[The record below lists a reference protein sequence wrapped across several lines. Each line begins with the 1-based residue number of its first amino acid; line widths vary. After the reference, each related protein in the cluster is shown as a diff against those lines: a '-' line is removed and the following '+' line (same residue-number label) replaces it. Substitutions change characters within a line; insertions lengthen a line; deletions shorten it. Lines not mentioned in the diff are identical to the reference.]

1 MPRMKNAWK
10 IPITQATSF
19 ALALMIIDVNPLE
32 GAKLEQVRGYEVYSQ
47 RTGHFH
53 MYIITLLEAA
63 GCLGYVYPS
72 HLSHSGRLI
81 IPLQTDIY
89 SKWVCDSPTPNLQ
102 FGLVFKVHLLT
113 DSNMLYPYR
122 PSICTIQ

>member
-1 MPRMKNAWK
+1 
-10 IPITQATSF
+10 
-19 ALALMIIDVNPLE
+19 
-32 GAKLEQVRGYEVYSQ
+32 
-47 RTGHFH
+47 

-89 SKWVCDSPTPNLQ
+89 SKWVCDSPTPNLA

-113 DSNMLYPYR
+113 DSDMLYPYNV
-122 PSICTIQ
+122 PIDQSPFHIHYSILYKYMCRCQ